1 MAFSFDYRFLIA
13 YFLVMARAVAWLMVV
28 PPFSNRQNIPPMVTI
43 AIASGLGFL
52 IAPTLP
58 PSQLPGS
65 TAALIGALVINVLT
79 GLAIGFVVFLLISA
93 VTTAGSLLD
102 LLGGLNLPTSIDP
115 LSLDQIPVL
124 GQFYEQIAIVLLFV
138 SGGYLAVVDGFVRS
152 FHAPALSLG
161 TLGRL
166 DTVLVVDFATYF
178 LSGVEIAAP
187 LLVVLFA
194 TQIVLALLTKAAPQ
208 VNVWILGMPL
218 QVFLAMILVGLGIAV
233 VPEFLGNLITR
244 ALGDASAILVGH

>member
-1 MAFSFDYRFLIA
+1 MAFTLDYRFLIA
-13 YFLVMARAVAWLMVV
+13 YLLVMARGLAWLMVV
-28 PPFSNRQNIPPMVTI
+28 PPFSNRQSVPPMVTI
-43 AIASGLGFL
+43 AIASGLSFL

-58 PSQLPGS
+58 ASQLPTD
-65 TAALIGALVINVLT
+65 TAGLIGALVINVVT

-124 GQFYEQIAIVLLFV
+124 GQFYEQIAVVLLFV
-138 SGGYLAVVDGFVRS
+138 SGGYLAVIDGFVRS
-152 FHAPALSLG
+152 FRAPALSLA
-161 TLGRL
+161 TFGRL
-166 DTVLVVDFATYF
+166 DTVLVLDLATYF
-178 LSGVEIAAP
+178 LSGIEIAAP
-187 LLVVLFA
+187 LLIVLFA

-233 VPEFLGNLITR
+233 VPDFLGNLITR
-244 ALGDASAILVGH
+244 ALGDANGILLGH